1 MSLRSLSSNLN
12 LVLSDHY
19 VDAEMRL
26 KHQTFESRLQLLD
39 LPTTFDVIVGMDWLT
54 RYDGRVNARARTLE
68 VTTTM
73 GMRIIVAG
81 FGAISS
87 GLPKRGD
94 HRDLNHVAENL
105 CFLHAGHDGNPSG
118 RIFVTRH
125 RCEVSAPSHPHRS
138 Y

>member
-1 MSLRSLSSNLN
+1 
-12 LVLSDHY
+12 
-19 VDAEMRL
+19 MRL
-26 KHQTFESRLQLLD
+26 KHQPFESRLQLLD

-73 GMRIIVAG
+73 GMRVIVAG

-94 HRDLNHVAENL
+94 HGDLNHVAENL
-105 CFLHAGHDGNPSG
+105 CFLQSAHERGSARGGKSKRHTFWGHDASEISV
-118 RIFVTRH
+118 RIGADFQKECGVLDT
-125 RCEVSAPSHPHRS
+125 CCVETILKS
-138 Y
+138 